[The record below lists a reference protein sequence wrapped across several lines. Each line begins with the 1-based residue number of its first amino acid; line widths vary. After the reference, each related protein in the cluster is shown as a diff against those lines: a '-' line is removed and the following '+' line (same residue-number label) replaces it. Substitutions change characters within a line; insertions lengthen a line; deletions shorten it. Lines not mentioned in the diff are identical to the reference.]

1 MTTLH
6 LSKHHGAGNDFLVLL
21 DPARQVIVIEELAR
35 ALCDRRFG
43 VGADGL
49 LHVERPA
56 EGGADFDLT
65 VWNADGSIAETS
77 GNGLRCAAQA
87 LVDAGLAPLELT
99 IRTGGAIRAVRVEP
113 ETAPGHRQVTVGM
126 GTVKLVEEG
135 RSVIDRLPAAS
146 LPASHAGLVD
156 TGNPHL
162 VVVLDEL
169 DVMDAMDS
177 RLIESVASHAAGE
190 PVNFEVIA
198 IEAGDIRMR
207 VWERGVGET
216 FACGSGSVAAA
227 AAARGWGLV
236 GDAVAV
242 HTTGG
247 TVNVSLD
254 DSEASLTGPAKF
266 IARIEV
272 DSTRILP

>member
-6 LSKHHGAGNDFLVLL
+6 LTKHHGAGNDFLVLL

-35 ALCDRRFG
+35 ALCDRRTG

-49 LHVERPA
+49 LHVERPSD
-56 EGGADFDLT
+56 GHHDFDLT

-87 LVDAGLAPLELT
+87 LVDNGFAPLELT
-99 IRTGGAIRAVRVEP
+99 IRTGGSIRPLWVEP

-126 GTVKLVEEG
+126 GKVILVEEG
-135 RSVIDRLPAAS
+135 RNVIEKLPADA
-146 LPASHAGLVD
+146 LPATHAAVADL
-156 TGNPHL
+156 GNPHL
-162 VVVLDEL
+162 VAVVDDLTSLHDPLMRTISETAVGQAVNL
-169 DVMDAMDS
+169 EVIT
-177 RLIESVASHAAGE
+177 IES
-190 PVNFEVIA
+190 
-198 IEAGDIRMR
+198 GDIRMR

-227 AAARGWGLV
+227 AAAHQWGLV
-236 GDAVAV
+236 DNGVAV

-247 TVNVSLD
+247 TVNVRLEVD
-254 DSEASLTGPAKF
+254 GEALLTGPAKF
-266 IARIEV
+266 IGRVEV
-272 DSTRILP
+272 DSARILT

>member
-6 LSKHHGAGNDFLVLL
+6 LTKHHGAGNDFLVLL
-21 DPARQVIVIEELAR
+21 DPARQVIVIDELAR
-35 ALCDRRFG
+35 ALCDRRTG

-56 EGGADFDLT
+56 DRDADFDLT

-87 LVDAGLAPLELT
+87 LVDAGLAPLDLS
-99 IRTGGAIRAVRVEP
+99 IRTGGATRQLNVEP

-126 GTVKLVEEG
+126 GTATLVSEG
-135 RSVIDRLPAAS
+135 PSVTERLPADA
-146 LPASHAGLVD
+146 LPATHAAIVD
-156 TGNPHL
+156 VGNPH
-162 VVVLDEL
+162 VVAVVRDLA
-169 DVMDAMDS
+169 DVNPQFMPT
-177 RLIESVASHAAGE
+177 VAEWAAGR
-190 PVNFEVIA
+190 PANLEVIA
-198 IEAGDIRMR
+198 LAAGDIRMR

-227 AAARGWGLV
+227 AAARNWGLV

-247 TVNVSLD
+247 TVNVALGD
-254 DSEASLTGPAKF
+254 DGEALLTGPAKF

>member
-6 LSKHHGAGNDFLVLL
+6 LTKHHGAGNDFLVLL
-21 DPARQVIVIEELAR
+21 DPARQVIVIEELAQ
-35 ALCDRRFG
+35 ALCDRRTG

-49 LHVERPA
+49 LHLERPT
-56 EGGADFDLT
+56 EGEADFDLT
-65 VWNADGSIAETS
+65 VWNADGSVAETS

-87 LVDAGLAPLELT
+87 LVDAGLAPLELS
-99 IRTGGAIRAVRVEP
+99 IRTGGATRQLTVEP

-126 GTVKLVEEG
+126 GAATLVSDG
-135 RSVIDRLPAAS
+135 SSVIERLPADA
-146 LPASHAGLVD
+146 LPATYAALVD
-156 TGNPHL
+156 VGNPH
-162 VVVLDEL
+162 VVAVVDDLA
-169 DVMDAMDS
+169 DVEERFMPT
-177 RLIESVASHAAGE
+177 VAEWAAGR
-190 PVNFEVIA
+190 PANLEVIS
-198 IEAGDIRMR
+198 IDAGDIRMR

-227 AAARGWGLV
+227 AAARTWGLV

-247 TVNVSLD
+247 TVTVALAD
-254 DSEASLTGPAKF
+254 DGEALLTGPAKF

-272 DSTRILP
+272 DSTRILT

>member
-6 LSKHHGAGNDFLVLL
+6 LTKHHGAGNDFLVLL
-21 DPARQVIVIEELAR
+21 DPARQVIVIDELAR
-35 ALCDRRFG
+35 ALCDRRTG

-49 LHVERPA
+49 LHLERPSA
-56 EGGADFDLT
+56 GDADFDLT

-87 LVDAGLAPLELT
+87 IVDAGLAPPELS
-99 IRTGGAIRAVRVEP
+99 IRTGNAARRVRAEP

-126 GTVKLVEEG
+126 GPARLVEEG
-135 RSVIDRLPAAS
+135 ESVVSRIPSAS
-146 LPASHAGLVD
+146 LPASHAAVVD
-156 TGNPHL
+156 VSNPHL
-162 VVVLDEL
+162 VAAVNDLTALD
-169 DVMDAMDS
+169 DRFMVMVSEEA
-177 RLIESVASHAAGE
+177 LGY
-190 PVNFEVIA
+190 PVNLEVIA
-198 IEAGDIRMR
+198 IGGGDIRMR

-227 AAARGWGLV
+227 TAAHRWGLV
-236 GDAVAV
+236 GTAVAV

-247 TVNVSLD
+247 TVNVDIADEFDVL
-254 DSEASLTGPAKF
+254 LTGPAKF
-266 IARIEV
+266 VARVEV

>member
-35 ALCDRRFG
+35 AVCDRRTG

-49 LHVERPA
+49 LHIERPA
-56 EGGADFDLT
+56 EGDADFDLT
-65 VWNADGSIAETS
+65 VWNADGSVAETS

-87 LVDAGLAPLELT
+87 LVDAGLARPDLS
-99 IRTGGAIRAVRVEP
+99 IRTGGAIRQLSVEA

-126 GTVKLVEEG
+126 GKATLVSEG
-135 RSVIDRLPAAS
+135 ASVIERLPAAA
-146 LPASHAGLVD
+146 LPATHAALVD
-156 TGNPHL
+156 VGNPH
-162 VVVLDEL
+162 VVAVVEDLADLHERL
-169 DVMDAMDS
+169 MDT
-177 RLIESVASHAAGE
+177 VAEAAAGR
-190 PVNFEVIA
+190 PANLEVISIDA
-198 IEAGDIRMR
+198 ADIRMR

-216 FACGSGSVAAA
+216 LACGSGSVAAA
-227 AAARGWGLV
+227 AAARQWGLV

-247 TVNVSLD
+247 TVNVALAD
-254 DSEASLTGPAKF
+254 DGEALLTGPAKY

-272 DSTRILP
+272 ESTRILP

>member
-35 ALCDRRFG
+35 AVCDRRTG

-49 LHVERPA
+49 LHIERPA
-56 EGGADFDLT
+56 DGVADFDLT

-87 LVDAGLAPLELT
+87 LVDAGLARPDLS
-99 IRTGGAIRAVRVEP
+99 IRTGGAIRHLSVEP
-113 ETAPGHRQVTVGM
+113 ETAPGHRQVTVAM
-126 GTVKLVEEG
+126 GAATLVSEG
-135 RSVIDRLPAAS
+135 SSVIERLPADA
-146 LPASHAGLVD
+146 LPATHAAVVD
-156 TGNPHL
+156 AGNPH
-162 VVVLDEL
+162 VVAVVEDLA
-169 DVMDAMDS
+169 DVQERFMPM
-177 RLIESVASHAAGE
+177 VAEAAAGR
-190 PVNFEVIA
+190 PANLEVISIDA
-198 IEAGDIRMR
+198 ADIRMR

-227 AAARGWGLV
+227 VAARQWGLV

-247 TVNVSLD
+247 TVNVALAD
-254 DSEASLTGPAKF
+254 DGEALLTGPAKF

>member
-6 LSKHHGAGNDFLVLL
+6 LTKHHGAGNDFLVLL

-35 ALCDRRFG
+35 AVCDRRTG
-43 VGADGL
+43 IGADGL

-56 EGGADFDLT
+56 DGEADFDLT

-87 LVDAGLAPLELT
+87 VVDAGLASLDLSM
-99 IRTGGAIRAVRVEP
+99 RTGGAARRLSVEP

-126 GTVKLVEEG
+126 GAATLVSEG
-135 RSVIDRLPAAS
+135 SSVVERLPAAD
-146 LPASHAGLVD
+146 LPATHAAVVD
-156 TGNPHL
+156 VGNPH
-162 VVVLDEL
+162 VVAVVDDLG
-169 DVMDAMDS
+169 DVNPQFMPM
-177 RLIESVASHAAGE
+177 VAEWAAGR
-190 PVNFEVIA
+190 PANLEVIA
-198 IEAGDIRMR
+198 IDAADIRMR

-216 FACGSGSVAAA
+216 LACGSGSVAAV
-227 AAARGWGLV
+227 AAARKWGLV

-247 TVNVSLD
+247 TVNVLLAD
-254 DSEASLTGPAKF
+254 DGEAHLTGPAKF

-272 DSTRILP
+272 DSTRILT